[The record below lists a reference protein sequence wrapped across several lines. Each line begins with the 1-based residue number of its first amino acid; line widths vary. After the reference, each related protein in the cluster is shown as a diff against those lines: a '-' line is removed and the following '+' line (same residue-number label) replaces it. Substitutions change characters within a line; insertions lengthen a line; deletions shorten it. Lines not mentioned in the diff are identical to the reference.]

1 MQVLVNFP
9 CRLLCARNRQPESTK
24 SAPPGESLMVR
35 ECQRSCRSV
44 AFGRMCGHTNRL
56 KPTLW
61 LPTNRIDK
69 IRSVSR
75 VDHRFVCE
83 LGCLNF
89 RCLPASVTVF
99 RMCVRPGAHLFL
111 LNIAARRLADMRVE
125 VASILPEQPFAIPW
139 SKTVGNHPTQTL
151 QWAKSILAI
160 FAILNIT
167 R

>member
-24 SAPPGESLMVR
+24 SAPPGKSLMVR

-99 RMCVRPGAHLFL
+99 RMCVRPRCTFISAQHSRPKTSRHESGSRIDSAGTAFC
-111 LNIAARRLADMRVE
+111 NTMVQNCRKPSNADAANGPKVSMQ
-125 VASILPEQPFAIPW
+125 S
-139 SKTVGNHPTQTL
+139 L
-151 QWAKSILAI
+151 Q
-160 FAILNIT
+160 F
-167 R
+167 